1 MNILIFNWQDIK
13 NPLSGGAEVHMHQIF
28 SRIARMGHRVTL
40 FCSSF
45 QGAKARETIDG
56 IEVIRKGW
64 RSLFNVWVPIAYL
77 TRFRKGDVDIVVDD
91 INKIPFFT
99 PLYVGRPRVGI
110 GHHLFGKNIFIEV
123 NVLLALYVYLGEWL
137 IRYGYRTTPFIV
149 YSESTRHEFIQLGFP
164 EKNLAMVY
172 NGVNHDLYHPTGIPK
187 SATPLIGYLGRL
199 KKYKSVDHLIKA
211 FYFVKQDIP
220 EVKLM
225 IVGDGDARPELERL
239 STELGISDSTEFT
252 GYVSEEEKAKYLQQ
266 MHLVVNTSSKEGWGL
281 TVIEA
286 NACGTCVIASDV
298 HGLRDS
304 VVDGKTGLLYEYGNI
319 QQLAAKMKHL
329 LRDDDLRERLSQH
342 AIEWAQR
349 FDWDVSARKVVE
361 VLERTIEQHR
371 RAL

>member
-1 MNILIFNWQDIK
+1 MNIVIFNWQDIR
-13 NPLSGGAEVHMHQIF
+13 NPLSGGAEVHIHQIF
-28 SRIARMGHRVTL
+28 SRIATMGHRVTL

-64 RSLFNVWVPIAYL
+64 RSLFNFWVPIAYL
-77 TRFRKGDVDIVVDD
+77 TRFRKRYVDIVIDD

-99 PLYVGRPRVGI
+99 PLYIGTPLVGI
-110 GHHLFGKNIFIEV
+110 GHHLFGKNIFLEV
-123 NVLLALYVYLGEWL
+123 NFLPALYVYLGEWL
-137 IRYGYRTTPFIV
+137 IQYVYRKTPFIV
-149 YSESTRHEFIQLGFP
+149 YSESTYHELIELGFP

-187 SATPLIGYLGRL
+187 SETPLIGYLGRL
-199 KKYKSVDHLIKA
+199 KRYKSVDHLIKA
-211 FYFVKQDIP
+211 FYLVKHDIP
-220 EVKLM
+220 EAKLM
-225 IVGDGDARPELERL
+225 ILGDGDARPELERL
-239 STELGISDSTEFT
+239 STELGVGDSTEFT
-252 GYVSEEEKAKYLQQ
+252 GYVSEEDKAKYLQQ

-298 HGLRDS
+298 PGLRDS

-319 QQLAAKMKHL
+319 RQLAGKMRDL
-329 LRDDDLRERLSQH
+329 LQDNDLRERLSQH
-342 AIEWAQR
+342 AIAWAQR
-349 FDWDVSARKVVE
+349 FDWDTSARKVVD
-361 VLERTIEQHR
+361 VLKRTIEQHR